1 LLHFLLPYCL
11 AQILSLT
18 RDSNTDSHEINKE
31 IYNSLYCTLADVV
44 NDQQDRR
51 TYKGNTEARSR
62 NQYCSGKAITVKYSE
77 RVSVALL
84 IQYAMR
90 MCHIVMSCVTLLA
103 LTYFPTLSHKTHH
116 FRNDAT
122 GH

>member
-1 LLHFLLPYCL
+1 MPYCL

-18 RDSNTDSHEINKE
+18 RDSNTDSHEINKG
-31 IYNSLYCTLADVV
+31 IYNSLYCTLADGV

-51 TYKGNTEARSR
+51 TYKGNTEALSR
-62 NQYCSGKAITVKYSE
+62 NQYCSGKAITMKYSE

-90 MCHIVMSCVTLLA
+90 MRRIIMSSGALLA
-103 LTYFPTLSHKTHH
+103 LTYFPTLSHKRHD
-116 FRNDAT
+116 FRNDVT